1 MGSLRVLS
9 LCSGVGGLDLGLR
22 MAVRSARTVC
32 FVEREAFCCEVLATQ
47 MEAGRLDTAPVWTDL
62 RTFDGRAWR
71 GAVDCVVSGYPCQPF
86 SVAGKRA
93 GESDERHLW
102 PEVARIIGECEPA
115 LVFLENVAGHLR
127 LGFGTVLADLAALGF
142 DAEWGLFRA
151 SDVGA
156 PHRRERLFVLAYR
169 RCEHEHLQQRPHGP
183 EPAAEGGGLE
193 HAQQPRRETP
203 RLGCDLDAGSE
214 PEAGRRAVADP
225 EGHGRRE
232 REQGE
237 RPERGAAARGAGC
250 QLPPWP
256 PGPDDRAAWSRVLA
270 GRPDLAP
277 AAEQPLRGLADEFPN
292 RLVRVDAL
300 RAYGNAVV
308 PEQAALAFTE
318 LWRRVTA

>member
-1 MGSLRVLS
+1 
-9 LCSGVGGLDLGLR
+9 
-22 MAVRSARTVC
+22 
-32 FVEREAFCCEVLATQ
+32 
-47 MEAGRLDTAPVWTDL
+47 
-62 RTFDGRAWR
+62 
-71 GAVDCVVSGYPCQPF
+71 VSGYPCQPF

-102 PEVARIIGECEPA
+102 PEVARIVSECEPA

-169 RCEHEHLQQRPHGP
+169 ECVADAGWRRSIGIQSGWISAGGPEAPDARADAEDVADPGREHEHLQQRPHGP

-232 REQGE
+232 REPGE
-237 RPERGAAARGAGC
+237 RSERGAAACGAGY

-318 LWRRVTA
+318 LWRRAVT